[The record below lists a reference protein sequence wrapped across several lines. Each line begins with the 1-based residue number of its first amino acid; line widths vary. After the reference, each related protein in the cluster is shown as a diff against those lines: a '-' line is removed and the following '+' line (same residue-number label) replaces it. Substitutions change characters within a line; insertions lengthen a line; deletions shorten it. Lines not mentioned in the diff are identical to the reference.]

1 MIALHQVAKR
11 YGLRAPVLRDVDL
24 ELGAGAVVAV
34 QGANGAGKSTLLRL
48 VAGISAPS
56 RGRVARASGLRT
68 GYAPDGFA
76 AVAGLTGRGWL
87 RQLAWVRGD
96 ADAGEEVAA
105 ALDAPLQRPL
115 GALSHGQRQRV
126 ALAAALAGEP
136 DVVVLDEPTG
146 GLDDA
151 ARAALDR
158 LLAAAARPRRAGRV
172 RRPRWAAGRRAAPAR
187 ARRRGAV
194 GRGRPRSRRGCGSSA
209 PARPPPTARRGSSRW
224 RAAPT
229 AAGSRWSTRRTATRS
244 WRPCSRRA
252 RACAR
257 WGRA

>member
-1 MIALHQVAKR
+1 VIALHQVAKR

-56 RGRVARASGLRT
+56 RGRVARAPGLRT

-146 GLDDA
+146 GLDDG
-151 ARAALDR
+151 ARAALGG
-158 LLAAAARPRRAGRV
+158 LLAAAAGRGALVVCADHGGLPGAARRLRVHDGGVRWVAADPVAPRV
-172 RRPRWAAGRRAAPAR
+172 RVAGTGAPPADGSPGLVEVARAADGAWIALVDAAQSDALLAAVLAAGGSVREVGPA
-187 ARRRGAV
+187 
-194 GRGRPRSRRGCGSSA
+194 
-209 PARPPPTARRGSSRW
+209 
-224 RAAPT
+224 
-229 AAGSRWSTRRTATRS
+229 
-244 WRPCSRRA
+244 
-252 RACAR
+252 
-257 WGRA
+257 